1 MLPLRTTALGC
12 QRVPRSV
19 SRSLSTLSHQKL
31 ATWQESLK
39 KKAINETDEI
49 TSGHSHLVALTLDP
63 STPRDPFATFP
74 AGHPLPSGYH
84 FALFPPRIPE
94 SDLAPDGY
102 DTEFSPPEPY
112 IQRMWA
118 GGSFEFVPDN
128 PLRVGQTV
136 KQTTRLDDVQIKQ
149 GPRGEAVL
157 VWLEK
162 VVENEHGRSLRERRC
177 LAYMGKERNPTVG
190 GRVVPIK
197 TVAEFARTITP
208 TIVTLFRYSAVTFN
222 SHRIHYD
229 NHYAKDQEGYP
240 DCLTHGPLTATL
252 LLDLLERHLA
262 NSGAK
267 IKSFSYRTLSPLI
280 VNDPVTFCGKKT
292 AANQFELW
300 AKNKQGGI
308 AVKGSAE
315 VS

>member
-1 MLPLRTTALGC
+1 MLPSRATAVCWQG
-12 QRVPRSV
+12 VPRSV
-19 SRSLSTLSHQKL
+19 SRRHSTLAHQKL
-31 ATWQESLK
+31 ATWQESVK
-39 KKAINETDEI
+39 KKVINETDEI
-49 TSGHSHLVALTLDP
+49 TSGHSHLLALTLDP

-74 AGHPLPSGYH
+74 AGHPLPSGCH

-136 KQTTRLDDVQIKQ
+136 KQTTRLDDMQVKQ
-149 GPRGEAVL
+149 GPRGDAVL

-162 VVENEHGRSLRERRC
+162 IVENEHGRSLRERRC

-190 GRVVPIK
+190 GRVVP
-197 TVAEFARTITP
+197 TEFARTITP
-208 TIVTLFRYSAVTFN
+208 TMVTLFRYSALTFN

-240 DCLTHGPLTATL
+240 D
-252 LLDLLERHLA
+252 LLERHLA
-262 NSGAK
+262 SSGAK

-292 AANQFELW
+292 AANQYELW